1 MVYRIKLTWVNLKW
15 AEYNT
20 QIHKIC
26 KAVCQTIYVY
36 MQAGQVVAVPD
47 LIKGMLTC
55 T

>member
-1 MVYRIKLTWVNLKW
+1 MW
-15 AEYNT
+15 AEYST

-26 KAVCQTIYVY
+26 KNVCQTIYVY

-47 LIKGMLTC
+47 LIRGTMTC